1 MKTQTKL
8 ALVLGIVC
16 ITIVILFG
24 TTTYYFFNKY
34 SYIDFYKRLETRVSI
49 ASRYNFETDTLNAVN
64 LKSLRN
70 QHLEKLEKE
79 QEYII
84 TITPETTVSRIALAN
99 KLPEDFIQKVL
110 ENKKASKKRGN
121 SFYSGALFNK
131 NNKQTIVIVSAENY
145 YVSHH
150 LIFLRNIIVSGIIF
164 AILIVS
170 SLSFYFSKRFFSP
183 LQKIIE
189 KVKEISTENIH
200 LRLDNTNQNNEIT
213 DLINTFNDLLNR
225 IETAFET
232 QKNFISNAS
241 HELGTPLTA
250 ILGEADVALLKN
262 RTPEE
267 YQRAL
272 QNISLQA
279 ERLDQITKS
288 LLFLA
293 QTGYKGKAIIFE
305 PIRVDEIIWETKN
318 LIDKLNPNNK
328 ILVDI
333 SLLPDDPKKLKVK
346 GNRQL
351 LQLAIA
357 NILNNACKYSNNDI
371 VSIYIASSDTHIIIT
386 IKDLGIGIPESEIA
400 YIYDPFFRASNT
412 KMHEGFGIG
421 LPLSRNVIHLHK
433 GTLQV
438 NSIVNESTTVQ
449 IRLPIMQDEN
459 VKL

>member
-24 TTTYYFFNKY
+24 TSTYYFLNKY

-49 ASRYNFETDTLNAVN
+49 AARSNFETDTLNAVN

-84 TITPETTVSRIALAN
+84 TITPEKTVSRIALDN
-99 KLPEDFIQKVL
+99 KLPEDFIQTVIA
-110 ENKKASKKRGN
+110 NKKASEKRGN
-121 SFYSGALFNK
+121 NFYSGALYNK
-131 NNKQTIVIVSAENY
+131 DNKQTIVIVSAENY

-150 LIFLRNIIVSGIIF
+150 LMFLRNIIVSGTIF
-164 AILIVS
+164 AILIVV

-200 LRLDNTNQNNEIT
+200 LRLDNTKQSTEIT

-241 HELGTPLTA
+241 HELGTPLTS
-250 ILGEADVALLKN
+250 IIGEADVALLKN
-262 RTPEE
+262 RTSEE
-267 YQRAL
+267 YQKAL

-305 PIRVDEIIWETKN
+305 PIRMDEIIWETKN

-328 ILVDI
+328 IGVDI

-357 NILNNACKYSNNDI
+357 NILNNACKYSNNSP
-371 VSIYIASSDTHIIIT
+371 VSIFIASSDVNIIIT

-412 KMHEGFGIG
+412 KMHEGYGIG

-438 NSIVNESTTVQ
+438 NSIVNEGTTVQ
-449 IRLPIMQDEN
+449 IRLPIMQN
-459 VKL
+459 S